1 MNVYKS
7 SIACLIALFFV
18 FSPFPAFA
26 LEVPKLQGRVNDYA
40 GILSPSTESHVEA
53 SLRDLER
60 TDGTQIVVL
69 TIPSLKGDNLEDF
82 SIRVAEQWKI
92 GQKGLDNGAILLIS
106 KNDRQMRIEVGYG
119 LEGKMTDLMAGR
131 IIRDVITPY
140 FRAGQYDR
148 GVIEGVQAMVQ
159 LVRGEFAP
167 SEAQPAGKNNPD
179 YRGFLSMA
187 LFFLFLI
194 NMFGRVRRILGPLTG
209 GLLFPII
216 SAGFLNLGLP
226 WILLSIPVGL
236 LVGYILSLLGGPVS
250 FSHPRGR
257 GGGMW
262 MGGFGGRGGRI
273 SSGGSGGFSG
283 GGGGFGG
290 GGASGRW

>member
-1 MNVYKS
+1 MYKS

-18 FSPFPAFA
+18 FSPFKASA

-53 SLRDLER
+53 SLRELEQ

-69 TIPSLKGDNLEDF
+69 TIDSLKGDNLEDF

-131 IIRDVITPY
+131 IIRDVITPN

-148 GVIEGVQAMVQ
+148 GVIEGVQAMIQ

-167 SEAQPAGKNNPD
+167 SKAQPAGKNNPN
-179 YRGFLSMA
+179 YRGFFPMA

-226 WILLSIPVGL
+226 WILLSIPIGL
-236 LVGYILSLLGGPVS
+236 LVGYLLSLLGGPVS

-257 GGGMW
+257 GSGMW

-273 SSGGSGGFSG
+273 SSRGFGGFSG